1 MIRTHE
7 FNTAWWGKGGDVG
20 IIDDATFFDQTDGE
34 RQSQLAMYR
43 WAEFHVESP
52 KPELVRKMHDARFV
66 FADAQMEFRVKLNK
80 SDRQSAPSSEAIQ
93 LTSAGTDPF
102 KVSTSEVRAF
112 EGDRFFL
119 LPGVT
124 MKRVEERYT
133 LWTERLIKE
142 SPATCFRASLG
153 GKTQG
158 WFLSAPSNKGLE
170 LTLAMLSKDATIS
183 GQLLYASALA
193 EYARMGHTVGW
204 AKYSYRHTAVA
215 NIYASLG
222 AKLTGVR
229 ETWMWIKK

>member
-7 FNTAWWGKGGDVG
+7 FNSAWWGKDVG
-20 IIDDATFFDQTDGE
+20 IIDDAAFFDQTDGE
-34 RQSQLAMYR
+34 RQAQLSKYR
-43 WAEFHVESP
+43 WAEFHAESP

-66 FADAQMEFRVKLNK
+66 FGDAQMEFRVKLSVDHK
-80 SDRQSAPSSEAIQ
+80 PSSADSI
-93 LTSAGTDPF
+93 TFDSADKKPF
-102 KVSTSEVRAF
+102 SVTAKEVRAF

-124 MKRVEERYT
+124 MQRVEERYA
-133 LWTERLIKE
+133 LFTERLIKD
-142 SPATCFRASLG
+142 SPATCLRASRE

-158 WFLSAPSNKGLE
+158 WFLSKPSKKGLE

-183 GQLLYASALA
+183 GQLLYAAALA
-193 EYARMGHTVGW
+193 EYARLGHTVGW

-215 NIYASLG
+215 NMYASLG

-229 ETWMWIKK
+229 ETWLWIAR

>member
-7 FNTAWWGKGGDVG
+7 FNTAWWGNDVG
-20 IIDDATFFDQTDGE
+20 IIDDAMFFDQTDGE
-34 RQSQLAMYR
+34 RQAQLAKYR

-52 KPELVRKMHDARFV
+52 APELVRKMHDARFV
-66 FADAQMEFRVKLNK
+66 FGDAQMEFRVRLADGGQRTSSADKVDL
-80 SDRQSAPSSEAIQ
+80 QSAA
-93 LTSAGTDPF
+93 TKPF
-102 KVSTSEVRAF
+102 SVSTSDVRAF

-124 MKRVEERYT
+124 MQRVEERYA
-133 LWTERLIKE
+133 LWTQRLIKE
-142 SPATCFRASLG
+142 SPAACLRASRD

-158 WFLSAPSNKGLE
+158 WFLSAPSKKGLE
-170 LTLAMLSKDATIS
+170 LTLAMLSKNATIS

-222 AKLTGVR
+222 ARLTGVR
-229 ETWMWIKK
+229 ETWLWIAR